1 MIRPPPRSTL
11 FPYTTLFR
19 SPLSTLAERLHPES
33 LRISVQVPRH
43 APDGVVVLKGAKVIT
58 MRGDEVLAS
67 ADIVV
72 RNGRIQSVSASG
84 STPPPQGAKVI
95 DLGGNTIVPG
105 FIDT

>member
-1 MIRPPPRSTL
+1 PLPTRSCTL
-11 FPYTTLFR
+11 
-19 SPLSTLAERLHPES
+19 SLHDALP
-33 LRISVQVPRH
+33 IS
-43 APDGVVVLKGAKVIT
+43 PDGVVVLKGAKVIT

-105 FIDT
+105 FIDTQDRKSTRLNSSHDQISYA